1 MDWRNGAFD
10 MSFDFSHIRLGF
22 DEDCTWHKRKSWKLI
37 DIRKCFTE
45 DEEATK
51 DNGWVPV
58 YLKIMIYHVAQIT
71 SSHREQIQN
80 WQLNLLLQFY

>member
-1 MDWRNGAFD
+1 

-58 YLKIMIYHVAQIT
+58 YLK
-71 SSHREQIQN
+71 S
-80 WQLNLLLQFY
+80 